1 MAKLLGLLPPRLHRL
16 LKNEAGGVVPLL
28 ALAALP
34 LLLSVGAAVDYSRA
48 SDAKAS
54 MQAALDSTVLTIMRS
69 VEEGTT
75 PPNAGTVFNA
85 VFSRADVG
93 NVTVTSS
100 TSTGTA
106 TTVSLTAQG
115 TLPTAFMKV
124 FGTSQLTIGAK
135 SAAVT
140 QRQVDGCVMALS
152 KTAGPAISLGGSTNI
167 ALDNCALYSNSSSAS
182 SVTVSGSASLSAQMI
197 GAVGG
202 VSASNANVSLTNG
215 IMTHLAPIMDP
226 YANVA
231 VPSFSGCADTNLK
244 VKNDTTIN
252 PGVYC
257 NGITINAGATLTL
270 NPGVYYIDRGTLSIN
285 GGGSIIGVGVTLV
298 FTSSTGANWATANF
312 NGNATVNLT
321 APNSGATAGIV
332 IMVDR
337 NAPVGTSVSL
347 EGGSNQSLGGAVYA
361 PTGAISY
368 SGNAST
374 SASCTQI
381 IGDTVKF
388 TGNSG
393 VAINC
398 SSYKTKPFGASS
410 MRIIS

>member
-1 MAKLLGLLPPRLHRL
+1 MAQLLGLLPVRLHRL

-34 LLLSVGAAVDYSRA
+34 LLLSVGTAVDYSRA

-75 PPNAGTVFNA
+75 PPNAQTVFNA
-85 VFSRADVG
+85 VFTRSDVG
-93 NVTVTSS
+93 NVVVTSS

-135 SAAVT
+135 SVAMT
-140 QRQVDGCVMALS
+140 QYQVDGCVVALS
-152 KTAGPAISLGGSTNI
+152 KTAGPAISLGGSTAI

-182 SVTVSGSASLSAQMI
+182 SVTVSGSASLSAEMI
-197 GAVGG
+197 GTVGN
-202 VSASNANVSLTNG
+202 VSASSSNLALTNG

-285 GGGSIIGVGVTLV
+285 GGGSIAGVGVTLV
-298 FTSSTGANWATANF
+298 FTSSTGANWATANI

>member
-1 MAKLLGLLPPRLHRL
+1 MAGLLPLRLRRL
-16 LKNEAGGVVPLL
+16 FNDEQGGVVPLL

-34 LLLSVGAAVDYSRA
+34 LLFSVGAAVDYSRA

-54 MQAALDSTVLTIMRS
+54 MQAALDSTVLTIMRA

-75 PPNAGTVFNA
+75 PPDAQTVFNA
-85 VFSRADVG
+85 VFTRSDVG
-93 NVTVTSS
+93 NVTVAST
-100 TSTGTA
+100 TSTGSA

-124 FGTSQLTIGAK
+124 FGTSRLTIGAK
-135 SAAVT
+135 SAAMT
-140 QRQVDGCVMALS
+140 QYQVDGCVMALS

-182 SVTVSGSASLSAQMI
+182 SVTVGGSASLSAQMI
-197 GAVGG
+197 GTVGN
-202 VSASNANVSLTNG
+202 VSASSSNLSLTNG
-215 IMTHLAPIMDP
+215 IMTHLAPITDP

-231 VPSFSGCADTNLK
+231 VPSFSGCADNDLK

-257 NGITINAGATLTL
+257 NGIGINAGATLTL
-270 NPGVYYIDRGTLSIN
+270 NPGIYYIDRGALSIN
-285 GGGSIIGVGVTLV
+285 GGGGITGSGVTLI
-298 FTSSTGANWATANF
+298 FTSSTGMNWATANI

-321 APNSGATAGIV
+321 APNSGPTAGIV
-332 IMVDR
+332 FFVDR
-337 NAPVGTSVSL
+337 NASTGTSISL

-381 IGDTVKF
+381 IGNTVSF

-410 MRIIS
+410 MRIVS